1 MKKLF
6 IFISLVILSKIS
18 YSQDDFLISNW
29 YAYKLYISGMDDYYK
44 ADYLA
49 RSLEKND
56 LVIFAAF
63 SYENNYG
70 YVILST
76 PSQMDNVANYIN
88 FTLIDYEL
96 LEYESALLSK
106 DLFLEIYSLRNN
118 ISVNE
123 IDKKPPRYIQLGPKN
138 ELSKQLYNIATDIW
152 LEKYSPKDDN
162 LKNK

>member
-1 MKKLF
+1 
-6 IFISLVILSKIS
+6 
-18 YSQDDFLISNW
+18 
-29 YAYKLYISGMDDYYK
+29 
-44 ADYLA
+44 
-49 RSLEKND
+49 
-56 LVIFAAF
+56 
-63 SYENNYG
+63 
-70 YVILST
+70 
-76 PSQMDNVANYIN
+76 MDNVANYIN

-123 IDKKPPRYIQLGPKN
+123 INKKPPRYIQLGPKN